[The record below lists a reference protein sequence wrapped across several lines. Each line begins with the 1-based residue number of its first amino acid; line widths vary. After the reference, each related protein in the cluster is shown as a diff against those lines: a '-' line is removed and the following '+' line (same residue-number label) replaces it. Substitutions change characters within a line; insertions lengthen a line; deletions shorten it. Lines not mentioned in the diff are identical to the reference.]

1 MHDDS
6 TTRRANTQTCHRQAA
21 CTGCVV
27 LLELVQQKRRRGF
40 FSVNLNKRMSL
51 PSALFQAKTTAA
63 AAAAARAAA
72 AAAAAR
78 AADDP
83 RVFQTKTSTS
93 SPTI

>member
-1 MHDDS
+1 
-6 TTRRANTQTCHRQAA
+6 
-21 CTGCVV
+21 
-27 LLELVQQKRRRGF
+27 
-40 FSVNLNKRMSL
+40 MSL